1 MSEQITI
8 THERTDDIPVIIA
21 FLLKMRVAELI
32 DKHFPT
38 NGNWTG
44 LSLGQMLVVWLTFI
58 ISEGDH
64 RLYHVEP
71 WVAAH
76 QHTISRSLHQEVL
89 PRDCTDDR
97 LATGLDYLCVAENW
111 AECECA
117 LNQTLIRVY
126 DLRPKTIRV
135 DPTTVSA
142 YVTPAGM
149 FQLGHSKDHRPDLPQ
164 LKIALATLDPLGLP
178 MTIATVAG
186 NTADDP
192 LYLPAIAKVRRSV
205 GLAGM
210 TYIGDCKIAAL
221 ATRADIVAHHD
232 FYLCPLSAKQVS
244 AEELDRL
251 LEPIWSSEQ
260 SLEEVRLTAE
270 GQAEAQAEPDAVG
283 FAYAVEQVGHGQSG
297 QPQRWQERRLV
308 VRSLAHARL
317 QEESLRQRA
326 QRAVDEINALNE
338 RKQGKKRLAAEAEAL
353 KAVEAIIARNRVVD
367 TVQIGIYTIVHE
379 ETKRRYGQ
387 RPAQTLCTTSVQV
400 EARIAQAAMAQVIRR
415 LGWRVYATN
424 HDQELS
430 LKQVIA
436 AYWSE
441 YLVEQGIRRLKGHSL
456 SLTPLYL
463 KCEQRIVGLIFLL
476 SIALRVLVLMQ
487 FVARENLKRE
497 GTTLKGIYPGQP
509 GRQTTRP
516 TTEMMLHVFR
526 GITLSRIT
534 VDGETYEHLTPLTPV
549 QERIV
554 ELIGIP
560 LETFS
565 KLAPQLSKT
574 AFHSHEL

>member
-1 MSEQITI
+1 MSEHITI
-8 THERTDDIPVIIA
+8 THERTDDIPVIVA
-21 FLLKMRVAELI
+21 FLLQMHVAELI

-44 LSLGQMLVVWLTFI
+44 LSLGQMLVVWLTFL

-64 RLYHVEP
+64 RLSHVEP

-76 QHTISRSLHQEVL
+76 QHTLSRSLHHEVR

-111 AECECA
+111 VKCEGE

-126 DLRPKTIRV
+126 NLHPNTIRV

-142 YVTPAGM
+142 YVTPDGL

-178 MTIATVAG
+178 LTIATVAG

-205 GLAGM
+205 GLVGL

-221 ATRADIVAHHD
+221 ATRADIVAHKD

-244 AEELDRL
+244 AEELERL
-251 LEPIWSSEQ
+251 LAPLWSSEQ
-260 SLEEVRLTAE
+260 PLEDVRLTA
-270 GQAEAQAEPDAVG
+270 ADHAAPDAVG
-283 FAYAVEQVGHGQSG
+283 FAYAVEQVGQGQSG
-297 QPQRWQERRLV
+297 QTLRWQERRWV

-317 QEESLRQRA
+317 QEKSLRQRA
-326 QRAVDEINALNE
+326 QRAVEEINALNE
-338 RKQGKKRLAAEAEAL
+338 RKQGKKRLAT
-353 KAVEAIIARNRVVD
+353 AVEALQAAEAIITKHRVAEV
-367 TVQIGIYTIVHE
+367 VQIGVQTTVCE

-387 RPAQTLCTTSVQV
+387 RPAQTLHTTTVQA
-400 EARIAQAAMAQVIRR
+400 EARIDQTAMTQTVRR

-424 HDQELS
+424 HNQETMN
-430 LKQVIA
+430 LKQVVA
-436 AYWSE
+436 AYRSE
-441 YLVEQGIRRLKGHSL
+441 YLVEQGIRRLKGRPL

-463 KCEQRIVGLIFLL
+463 QCEHRIVGLIFLL

-487 FVARENLKRE
+487 FVARENLQKE
-497 GTTLKGIYPGQP
+497 GTTLQGIYPGQP

-516 TTEMMLHVFR
+516 TTEMMLSVFR
-526 GITLSRIT
+526 GITLSRMT
-534 VDGETYEHLTPLTPV
+534 VNGETYEPLTPLTPV

-554 ELIGIP
+554 ELIGLP
-560 LETFS
+560 LEPFS
-565 KLAPQLSKT
+565 RLAPQLSKID
-574 AFHSHEL
+574 FHSHEP